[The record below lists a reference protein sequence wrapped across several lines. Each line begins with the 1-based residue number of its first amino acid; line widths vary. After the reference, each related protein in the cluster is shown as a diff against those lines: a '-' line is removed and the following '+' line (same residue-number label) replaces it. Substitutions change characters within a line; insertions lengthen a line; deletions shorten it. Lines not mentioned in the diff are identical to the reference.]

1 VYDLNDSHVTQENKV
16 LVKFSVLNDNDN
28 ECHRLL
34 GCDSF
39 YSTLTY
45 QMCSSETTLHCLIFY
60 SLLC

>member
-34 GCDSF
+34 GCAVTPRRRHSLDS
-39 YSTLTY
+39 SP
-45 QMCSSETTLHCLIFY
+45 
-60 SLLC
+60 